1 MKPPTRPLVL
11 VAALASAASLLGGA
25 RAVVAASG
33 PTLDVNYNGAAPTVT
48 LPNGTPVGTASPPG
62 TVIPAGTYTVD
73 ISVTSGSPDFQI
85 VGPGVNFLD
94 NEPTEEVFTIT
105 FAPSSTYVYEDVT
118 NPSGTARSFSTTA
131 AAAPGTAAT
140 PTESSTTPQTNTDVV
155 GSGLPAATGAVSLA
169 ATVSGQGAATLSH
182 GGTEVSRLKS
192 GRYTLVVE
200 DHSSKAGFMLQRSGR
215 APTVVS
221 GGPFVGRRSLTLE
234 LAVGTWLYYATSGHK
249 SSFVVVAA

>member
-1 MKPPTRPLVL
+1 MEPPTRLLVL
-11 VAALASAASLLGGA
+11 VAVLASAALPAGGA
-25 RAVVAASG
+25 RALVAVSG
-33 PTLDVNYNGAAPTVT
+33 PTLDVNYNGASPTVT
-48 LPNGTPVGTASPPG
+48 LPNGTPVGTPSPPG

-118 NPSGTARSFSTTA
+118 NPGATARSFSTTA
-131 AAAPGTAAT
+131 AVAPGAAPT
-140 PTESSTTPQTNTDVV
+140 PTQSSTTPQTNTDVV
-155 GSGLPAATGAVSLA
+155 GSELPAATKLLSLA
-169 ATVSGQGAATLSH
+169 AVVSAQNAATLSES
-182 GGTEVSRLKS
+182 GRQVSRLKS

-200 DHSSKAGFMLQRSGR
+200 DHSSTAGFTLQRSGK

-221 GGPFVGRRSLTLE
+221 GAPFVGRRSLALE
-234 LAVGTWLYYATSGHK
+234 LGAGTWFYYSTPAHK
-249 SSFVVVAA
+249 SSFVVVAS

>member
-1 MKPPTRPLVL
+1 MKPRTRLFVAL
-11 VAALASAASLLGGA
+11 AALASAAFLLGGA
-25 RAVVAASG
+25 RAVVAPSG

-48 LPNGTPVGTASPPG
+48 LPNGTPVGTPSPPG

-131 AAAPGTAAT
+131 AVAPGAAAT
-140 PTESSTTPQTNTDVV
+140 PTQSSTTPQTNSDVV
-155 GSGLPAATGAVSLA
+155 GSDLPAAARAVSLA
-169 ATVSGQGAATLSH
+169 ATVSGENVASLSD
-182 GGTEVSRLKS
+182 GGTKVSRLKS
-192 GRYTLVVE
+192 GRYTLVVV
-200 DHSSKAGFMLQRSGR
+200 DHSSSGGFVLQRSGR
-215 APTVVS
+215 TPTVVS
-221 GGPFVGRRSLTLE
+221 SAPFVGRRSITFE
-234 LAVGTWLYYATSGHK
+234 LGVGTWFYYATPAHR
-249 SSFVVVAA
+249 SSFVVIAA